1 MATVT
6 VIDAKAAV
14 ERALEHF
21 KGLTAAASAPPDLE
35 LKTQLEEVEFAE
47 GDSGPVWRVTLSRP
61 NSQNFEFIRGR
72 PARDYKVLSLDA
84 QTGELLS
91 MKMRL
96 LDNAG

>member
-14 ERALEHF
+14 ERALEYF
-21 KGLTAAASAPPDLE
+21 RGLTAAVAAPLDFE
-35 LKTQLEEVEFAE
+35 QKTQLEEVEFVE
-47 GDSGPVWRVTLSRP
+47 EEDRPVWRITLSRP

-91 MKMRL
+91 MKMRSL
-96 LDNAG
+96 ENVG